1 MTHNQLIQRAK
12 NQISAEQELLS
23 ATELSRAVSRR
34 LGDHDAAD
42 MLEAAMAQEAAE
54 SLKRIDDAL
63 AHDRAPGASPEQIQK
78 RTIDLT
84 KETHL
89 AAACR
94 NLQLHTKDDGTFE
107 LLDDEGRSHYG

>member
-63 AHDRAPGASPEQIQK
+63 AQDRTPRASPKEIRK
-78 RTIDLT
+78 RTNDLI

-89 AAACR
+89 AAARR
-94 NLQLHTKDDGTFE
+94 NLQLHTENDGTFD
-107 LLDDEGRSHYG
+107 LQDDEGNSHYG